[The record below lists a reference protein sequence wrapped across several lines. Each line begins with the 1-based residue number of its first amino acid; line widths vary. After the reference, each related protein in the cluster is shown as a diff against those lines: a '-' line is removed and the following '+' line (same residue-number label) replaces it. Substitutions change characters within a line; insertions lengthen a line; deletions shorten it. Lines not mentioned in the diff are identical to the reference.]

1 MCSKKTS
8 TNIPADQKPWS
19 PRVPLPHQAECK
31 AAGRNSRCWSAESLT
46 AAHAAPSPGQSD
58 AFASQNHPHAE
69 RQDPLYALNEQEF
82 KCIYKVFW
90 LVGFVWSTVLLTSLV
105 TPGVNKISDE
115 LHDAAVGISM
125 VQGGGSDG
133 TLEDVDDNTAA
144 QQRDRTALDK
154 PEMMRENRSLS

>member
-1 MCSKKTS
+1 MYIQSLLIGWFRLNQS
-8 TNIPADQKPWS
+8 
-19 PRVPLPHQAECK
+19 
-31 AAGRNSRCWSAESLT
+31 AAYVIGD
-46 AAHAAPSPGQSD
+46 PS
-58 AFASQNHPHAE
+58 
-69 RQDPLYALNEQEF
+69 
-82 KCIYKVFW
+82 
-90 LVGFVWSTVLLTSLV
+90 
-105 TPGVNKISDE
+105 VNKISDE